1 MQIQRHLSFKGTAQV
16 VADIKQAVLDLH
28 NTESTSIWDIQL
40 LTTPTPA
47 PTPPAPTTTQTQPRT
62 PYKTAL
68 LTLPTPPPQQTSEKP
83 VVEEWP
89 ALPFYSFSTVD
100 NIRYSYCEGLHKEN

>member
-16 VADIKQAVLDLH
+16 VADIEQAVLDLH

-40 LTTPTPA
+40 PTPA
-47 PTPPAPTTTQTQPRT
+47 PTPPAPTTTQTQQPT

-83 VVEEWP
+83 AVD
-89 ALPFYSFSTVD
+89 FS
-100 NIRYSYCEGLHKEN
+100 